1 LVAVD
6 GSVLMSATL
15 SISQVSGSY
24 SLCRLPAASA
34 IPQWAMASQFYT
46 VTKTANETS
55 VICESSLVPDGVQQQ
70 GGWALLQIDA
80 VLDLSLTGITAQ
92 FSAALAGAGVNLCVV
107 ATFDTDYI
115 LVPEEK
121 LAVACGALQRAG
133 FHIN

>member
-1 LVAVD
+1 
-6 GSVLMSATL
+6 MSTTL
-15 SISQVSGSY
+15 RISQVSGSY
-24 SLCRLPAASA
+24 SICRLPAASA

-55 VICESSLVPDGVQQQ
+55 VICESSLVPDDVQQQQ

-121 LAVACGALQRAG
+121 LTVACGALQRAG
-133 FHIN
+133 FHVN

>member
-1 LVAVD
+1 
-6 GSVLMSATL
+6 MSAKL

-24 SLCRLPAASA
+24 SLCRLPAAST
-34 IPQWAMASQFYT
+34 IPQWAMTSQFVT

-55 VICESSLVPDGVQQQ
+55 VICESSLVPENVQQQ

-115 LVPEEK
+115 LVPKEK
-121 LAVACGALQRAG
+121 LTIAREALQGAG